1 MRRRFPRPLT
11 RFSRRRSTAILWGLV
26 PLLILLVVWQ
36 QTSVDRLV
44 VRLDTARDSQRS
56 LESQVNALAL
66 EANRLSSLEQVE
78 DRARDELGL
87 VRPGTEN
94 IVDLVFGNEGP
105 GDYRF
110 GTLLGAVSPATRKR
124 ADR

>member
-44 VRLDTARDSQRS
+44 VHLDKAKDVHRS

-78 DRARDELGL
+78 DRARGELGL
-87 VRPGTEN
+87 GRPGTED
-94 IVDLVFGNEGP
+94 IVDLVFGEQNL
-105 GDYRF
+105 GDYRL
-110 GTLLGAVSPATRKR
+110 GTLMGAVSPANGKR
-124 ADR
+124 VAR